1 MYVNAFN
8 RFTKE
13 ARRLEKRL
21 CDVFANRSRGPRTE
35 ASRMNEK
42 KKKKGKKYGNI
53 KIYSTFVPIFARYRV
68 GNRGFLSGKG
78 NLSGFNFQG
87 IGVEFHFRLNV

>member
-42 KKKKGKKYGNI
+42 KKKKERNI
-53 KIYSTFVPIFARYRV
+53 GILKFIQRL
-68 GNRGFLSGKG
+68 FLY
-78 NLSGFNFQG
+78 LLDIEWG
-87 IGVEFHFRLNV
+87 IGDSCLAREIFPDLIFRESGWNFISD

>member
-21 CDVFANRSRGPRTE
+21 CDVFANRSREPRTE

-42 KKKKGKKYGNI
+42 KKKKERNI
-53 KIYSTFVPIFARYRV
+53 GILKFIQRL
-68 GNRGFLSGKG
+68 FLY
-78 NLSGFNFQG
+78 LLDIEWG
-87 IGVEFHFRLNV
+87 IGDFCLAREIFPDLIFRESGWNFISD